1 MFKLNKTYASVG
13 VSSALMAMGL
23 SGCATTA
30 DPEQFEA
37 AKSEF
42 MERNNISG
50 PRTDKVVVHNDVPYV
65 DNTPIEYRKGSEHL
79 VDVHASGATLSDA
92 MIAPASAIGYSVS
105 FTSEVNPQ
113 QPVNMQLR
121 NVGAVDAIKK
131 LAMSAGYHAVVDE
144 RNNSVIVSKEA
155 TWVFRVPP
163 SIFDGDV
170 ASYDVSMSNEGTG
183 GGDGEE
189 VGSQSET
196 ASAFSVTGEATS
208 EERGNFE
215 AVVKRLL
222 AEDEDEANATFS
234 WASGTITVSGDVFVL
249 NRVKTLLD
257 EMVRN
262 ALTQVEV
269 QTLIAQV
276 RLTDDQS
283 YGINWNNFVDASS
296 SLQASVGGVASAIS
310 DSANLSATLTKS
322 DIQTVVRALAEKN
335 KVSVMA
341 SPSVVTKNN
350 KPATIFNGSKIPFLG
365 KVESTLSS
373 GTTSVSAESQY
384 ASDGLSMSVIPSALD
399 GNTVSLKM
407 VPSLTDV
414 GDFRVFA
421 FGNEDEGGVRL
432 EVPETYQRQM
442 FIDVTAQSGQT
453 IILGGTRT
461 SNRDRAASGLPGA
474 INSNTLLSRMFGGVQ
489 NSDSEEEL
497 VVMVTTNII
506 PPPQYN
512 SLVSESL

>member
-1 MFKLNKTYASVG
+1 MLKFKKNNAV
-13 VSSALMAMGL
+13 VSTLAMATVAGI

-30 DPEQFEA
+30 DPQSLSEA
-37 AKSEF
+37 KQELID
-42 MERNNISG
+42 RNNIQG
-50 PRTDKVVVHNDVPYV
+50 PRTDRVIIHDDKPYV
-65 DNTPIEYRKGSEHL
+65 DNTPIEYMEGSEHL
-79 VDVHASGATLSDA
+79 VNVNATGSTIADA
-92 MIAPASAIGYSVS
+92 MIGPASAIGYSVS
-105 FTSEVNPQ
+105 FTSDVNPSQ
-113 QPVNMQLR
+113 RINMQLR
-121 NVGAVDAIKK
+121 NVGALEAIKK
-131 LAMSAGYHAVVDE
+131 LAMSGGYHAVVDD
-144 RNNSVIVSKEA
+144 RNNSVIISKEA

-163 SIFDGDV
+163 SIFDGDS
-170 ASYDVSMSNEGTG
+170 ATYDVGMSNEGTG
-183 GGDGEE
+183 GGESEE
-189 VGSQSET
+189 VGSQSST
-196 ASAFSVTGEATS
+196 SSSFSVSGEAVS
-208 EERGNFE
+208 EDRSDFE
-215 AVVKRLL
+215 NTIRSLL
-222 AEDEDEANATFS
+222 ADEEDESKATFS
-234 WASGTITVSGDVFVL
+234 WSSGTISISGDVFVL
-249 NRVKTLLD
+249 NRVKSLID
-257 EMVRN
+257 EIVKN

-269 QTLIAQV
+269 KTLIAQV

-283 YGINWNNFVDASS
+283 YGINWNNLINSS
-296 SLQASVGGVASAIS
+296 SLDATVGSVIGTTT
-310 DSANLSATLTKS
+310 DSNLSATLTKS
-322 DIQTVVRALAEKN
+322 DIQTVVQALAEKN

-341 SPSVVTKNN
+341 SPSIVTKNN

-384 ASDGLSMSVIPSALD
+384 ASDGLSLSVIPSALD

-414 GDFRVFA
+414 GDFRVFS
-421 FGNEDEGGVRL
+421 FGNDEEGVRL

-461 SNRDRAASGLPGA
+461 SNRDRSANGIPGA
-474 INSNTLLSRMFGGVQ
+474 INSSTILSRLLGGVD

-512 SLVSESL
+512 SLISESL